1 MYILKEIYHGFK
13 LIEETKIRELDTTS
27 RLFEH
32 VKSGARLLHLEN
44 KDDNKVFCIY
54 FRTPPEDNTGAAHI
68 IEHTVLCGSKKFKTK
83 DVFADM
89 EKSSLNTF
97 INAITYPDRTSFPIS
112 SRNHKDFF
120 NLMEVYL
127 DSVFYPNIYKN
138 HELLR
143 QEGWRYEI
151 DEETGKL
158 VYNGIVYS
166 EMQGALSSP
175 EQIVAQNIY
184 SSLFPNTIYAY
195 NSAGDPDYIPELTQ
209 DKFEKFHKKYYH
221 PSNSYIYMY
230 GDQNLDECLKL
241 INDEY
246 LMNFDKIEVPSHIDV
261 PDNFSQMAEQADEY
275 SISEDESEE
284 GKTFLTLNFACEYKT
299 NPEAYLAMKIMN
311 NLLIESS
318 ASPIKKAL
326 LNAGIGEGVLTNREL
341 GINFTK
347 KSIFSIAVN
356 NTDEDKKE
364 EFKRIIY
371 DTFKSLV
378 ENGIDKKLLEAS
390 INSVEFE
397 LREADPW
404 RIANKGLTC
413 NSKIMDSWLYDGNP
427 IVHLCYEDTL
437 SKLKKAMHSNYFE
450 AFIQK
455 YFINN
460 NHRSLVAVKPKRGLA
475 EAKAK
480 ILEDKLQKYK
490 ESLTDVQIK
499 ELKERNALL
508 KASQMRENTKEELA
522 TIPKLSLN
530 EIAKK
535 AEKLPQRVINE
546 KGFTI
551 LSHNINTNKVA
562 YIDLLFDAR
571 VIEEKYIPYLGLLR
585 DIIGEIDTMDRSYSE
600 LNTEIYRK
608 TGGISFNTNVYS
620 DKNNKNICYPKFV
633 IKSKVLFENVDVLF
647 QLMNEIITSTKFDSI
662 KRIKEVIREKKG
674 NLKRYIIAA
683 GSRIAFPKAIS
694 YFSKEYRYRDML
706 SGASY
711 YQFICDIEKNFEN
724 KFEEIKTSL
733 QKVYEAI
740 FNTNNLIISY
750 TGDEEYENSIASKTN
765 ILLANLNT
773 KMLKANDIDFK
784 PYNQAEAIII
794 NTNVQYVVKAFD
806 YTKLDNKYSGK
817 MRVLENI
824 LSSEYLY
831 TRVRLQGGAYGCY
844 MYLVDNN
851 TIAFESYRDPNLI
864 ETMKIYDEAYKF
876 LNDINYSKEN
886 LEGFIVGAIG
896 KLDQPLTPDRKGEDA
911 VKNYICGITYADIQ
925 RERDEL
931 LSTSLD
937 DIKSYSTLI
946 KKGMD
951 ENYCCVVGN
960 ESRIKD
966 NKDSFD
972 KIITLS

>member
-13 LIEETKIRELDTTS
+13 LIEETKIKELDTTA

-54 FRTPPEDNTGAAHI
+54 FRTPPENNTGVAHI

-175 EQIVAQNIY
+175 EQIVALNIY
-184 SSLFPNTIYAY
+184 SSLFPNTTYAY

-209 DKFEKFHKKYYH
+209 EKFEKFHKKYYH
-221 PSNSYIYMY
+221 PSNSYIYLY

-246 LMNFDKIEVPSHIDV
+246 LINFDKIEVPSHIDV
-261 PDNFSQMAEQADEY
+261 PDNFSQMAEQTDEY
-275 SISEDESEE
+275 SISKDEAEE
-284 GKTFLTLNFACEYKT
+284 SKTFLTLNFACEYKT

-326 LNAGIGEGVLTNREL
+326 LNAGIGEGVITNREL

-364 EFKRIIY
+364 EFKRVIF

-460 NHRSLVAVKPKRGLA
+460 NHCSLVAVKPKRGLA

-508 KASQMRENTKEELA
+508 KASQMKENTKEELA

-546 KGFTI
+546 KEITI

-571 VIEEKYIPYLGLLR
+571 VIEGKYIPYLGLLR
-585 DIIGEIDTMDRSYSE
+585 DIIGEIDTKDRSYSE

-608 TGGISFNTNVYS
+608 TGGIGFSTNVYS
-620 DKNNKNICYPKFV
+620 DKNNKSICYPKFV

-662 KRIKEVIREKKG
+662 KRIKEVIQEKKG

-733 QKVYEAI
+733 KKVYEAI

-750 TGDEEYENSIASKTN
+750 TGDEEYESSITSKMN
-765 ILLANLNT
+765 ILLANLNN

-806 YTKLDNKYSGK
+806 YTKLGDKYSGK

-864 ETMKIYDEAYKF
+864 ETMKIYDETYKF
-876 LNDINYSKEN
+876 LNDINYSREN
-886 LEGFIVGAIG
+886 LEGFIVGAMG
-896 KLDQPLTPDRKGEDA
+896 KLDQPLTPDRKGEEA
-911 VKNYICGITYADIQ
+911 VRNYISSITYEDIQ

-937 DIKSYSTLI
+937 DIKSYSKLI
-946 KKGMD
+946 KRGMD

-960 ESRIKD
+960 EFKIKD

-972 KIITLS
+972 KIITLP